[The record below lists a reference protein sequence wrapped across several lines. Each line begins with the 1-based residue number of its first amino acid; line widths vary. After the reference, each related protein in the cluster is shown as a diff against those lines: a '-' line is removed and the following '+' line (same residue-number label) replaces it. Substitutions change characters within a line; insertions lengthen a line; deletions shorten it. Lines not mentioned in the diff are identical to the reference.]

1 MVSLNRLLVQDI
13 MAKPVTIAKSQAITE
28 ALDKMVDEGIDPL
41 IALSGHEVV
50 GTVSRKSIADKLGSR
65 QKAPISTSKI
75 HVAGSVDANF
85 TSVSPDQEIE
95 TLVPLLKRSKLVVVY
110 DQNQRLIGQVGYGEL
125 LRVLQPKGSV
135 DKVMEPAYTVGVN
148 DRVQH
153 IQHRMVEDGISRF
166 VVTDGSQLVGIVTE
180 TDIAVSIRKFREK
193 VEGRHQDFHL
203 HNLMVRAI
211 MTSPLHSADRSEKIS
226 VVADLMLKKNISSMP
241 VTDKGRLIGIVTRRS
256 LIHAL

>member
-1 MVSLNRLLVQDI
+1 
-13 MAKPVTIAKSQAITE
+13 
-28 ALDKMVDEGIDPL
+28 
-41 IALSGHEVV
+41 
-50 GTVSRKSIADKLGSR
+50 
-65 QKAPISTSKI
+65 
-75 HVAGSVDANF
+75 
-85 TSVSPDQEIE
+85 
-95 TLVPLLKRSKLVVVY
+95 
-110 DQNQRLIGQVGYGEL
+110 
-125 LRVLQPKGSV
+125 V

-203 HNLMVRAI
+203 HNLLVRAI
-211 MTSPLHSADRSEKIS
+211 MTSPLYSADRSEKIS
-226 VVADLMLKKNISSMP
+226 MVADLMLRKNISSMP
-241 VTDKGRLIGIVTRRS
+241 VTYKGRLIGMVTRGS

>member
-1 MVSLNRLLVQDI
+1 
-13 MAKPVTIAKSQAITE
+13 MAKPVTIAKSQAITV
-28 ALDKMVDEGIDPL
+28 ALDKMIDEGIDPL
-41 IALSGHEVV
+41 IVLSGHEVV
-50 GTVSRKSIADKLGSR
+50 GTVSRKSIADKLGNR
-65 QKAPISTSKI
+65 QKSPISTSKI

-95 TLVPLLKRSKLVVVY
+95 TLVPLLKQSKLVVVY
-110 DQNQRLIGQVGYGEL
+110 GQNLRLIGQVGYGEL
-125 LRVLQPKGSV
+125 LRVLLPKGTV
-135 DKVMEPAYTVGVN
+135 DKVMEPSHTVGVN

-180 TDIAVSIRKFREK
+180 TDIAVSIRRFREK

-203 HNLMVRAI
+203 HNLLVRAI
-211 MTSPLHSADRSEKIS
+211 MTSPVHSVVRSEKIS
-226 VVADLMLKKNISSMP
+226 MVAELMLRKKISSMP
-241 VTDKGRLIGIVTRRS
+241 VTDKGRLVGMITKRS